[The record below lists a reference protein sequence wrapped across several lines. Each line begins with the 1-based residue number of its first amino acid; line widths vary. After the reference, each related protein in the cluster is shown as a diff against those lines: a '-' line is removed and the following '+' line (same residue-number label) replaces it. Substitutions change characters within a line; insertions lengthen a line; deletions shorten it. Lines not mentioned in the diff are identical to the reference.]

1 MSLPNV
7 FISYKRNHPESE
19 ALVSKIEKELAGE
32 FEFLRDINMQA
43 GKRWTYELYDW
54 LLSCDAAII
63 VISKAA
69 NAADWCRREWSVLT
83 ARWEVT
89 DLPLIPV
96 CIEVEFF
103 ETGIL
108 DEIQGTRGFVHSD
121 QTIDKIKDAFADL
134 ATRSLTARDYLAAHR
149 AWLRWQYHDA
159 PVFQKEPYALGDVY
173 VEPEC
178 SVLLWQEIKEKKL
191 DPFQDNEAGGGRHSM
206 LSTVLDLMGDPDF
219 KDLIVIQ
226 AGPGAGKSA
235 FTLRLANE
243 LIAKQLQPI
252 IVRFRDLRLSRFSNA
267 GELLDDAIRIGFS
280 DEESPHP
287 EDEIIRDLLEDRMPF
302 GEASI
307 CNTVIILDGWDEV
320 SLTGNES
327 FKAQLTT
334 WLPKLREY
342 FTDKRGTKVR
352 VILTGRPSRGVS
364 HSGVLRKATHVLT
377 MRPIRP
383 KQLQAFAT
391 NISQRLADAANDSSA
406 GEQQAAAWTLDTDQ
420 LEPVF
425 THYQDWFDSD
435 NDQKSDSTGDFLGN
449 PLLAYLTFR
458 VFAETGQNPNA
469 LIDEPTALYHELINI
484 TAKYAGKGED
494 AGLEDAAHRGGE
506 RLRRLLQEV
515 AATISILRGES
526 VSYRELEARFEDS
539 ELPIPKRLLENWHH
553 NADGETAL
561 QELVINFYFKG
572 GNTDLGCEF
581 LHKSFREYLFAEA
594 IYNALLDAAADQQG
608 PFKCKVYQY
617 WEDFERDSSE
627 YLLSRR
633 LSYLLA
639 PQWLSSE
646 VRTHL
651 FWLIDRGVTAD
662 SDQWHWIRD
671 AVLEVYAWWAEG
683 ATIRH
688 QPTRSRIGARWES
701 PYVDALFQKIIP
713 FDDNATFYPVRT
725 SILDSHLGDALMQ
738 LTAWIFYRLADDAR
752 SEIAYDRRS
761 DLYCSMWNNR
771 IYFKPGGEGFFRAL
785 VNKFDTEGWRDASG
799 ISHMLLP
806 AINLKGENFQLG
818 PAIKTFLFRANL
830 SRANLSRADLTGANL
845 SSSNLTEANL
855 RGANLSE
862 ADLRVAN
869 LSRADLTGAY
879 VRVANLSSS
888 NLTEANLRGANLSE
902 ADLTKADLTKADL
915 SETDLTGS
923 NLSSSNLTEAN
934 LRGANLSEADLTKAD
949 LTKADLSETD
959 LRGADLTGANLTEAN
974 IEDAIL
980 THVRNIDMANNL
992 DKAVN
997 LNKAIDYKP
1006 R

>member
-19 ALVSKIEKELAGE
+19 ALVRKIEKELAGE
-32 FEFLRDINMQA
+32 FEFLRDIKMQA

-89 DLPLIPV
+89 HLPLIPV
-96 CIEVEFF
+96 CIEAEFF
-103 ETGIL
+103 DTGIL
-108 DEIQGTRGFVHSD
+108 DEIQGTRGFVDSD
-121 QTIDKIKDAFADL
+121 QTINKIKDAFANL
-134 ATRSLTARDYLAAHR
+134 ATRSLTAQDYLAAHR
-149 AWLRWQYHDA
+149 AWLRWQYNDA

-178 SVLLWQEIKEKKL
+178 SVLRWQEIKEKML

-252 IVRFRDLRLSRFSNA
+252 LVRFRDLRLSQFSNA

-287 EDEIIRDLLEDRMPF
+287 EYEIISDLIEKRVSF
-302 GEASI
+302 GNASI

-327 FKAQLTT
+327 LKAQLTT
-334 WLPKLREY
+334 WLPKLRGY

-352 VILTGRPSRGVS
+352 VILTGRPSREVS
-364 HSGVLRKATHVLT
+364 QSGVLRKATHVLT
-377 MRPIRP
+377 MRPMRP

-391 NISQRLADAANDSSA
+391 NISQRLVAAANDSYA
-406 GEQQAAAWTLDTDQ
+406 GEQQVAAWTLDTNQ
-420 LEPVF
+420 LEPIF
-425 THYQDWFDSD
+425 AHYQNWFNSD
-435 NDQKSDSTGDFLGN
+435 NDQKSNSTGDFLGN
-449 PLLAYLTFR
+449 PLLAYLAFR
-458 VFAETGQNPNA
+458 VSAETGQNLGA
-469 LIDEPTALYHELINI
+469 LIEKPTALYHELINI
-484 TAKYAGKGED
+484 TTTYSGKGED
-494 AGLEDAAHRGGE
+494 AGLEDAAHRGGK

-526 VSYRELEARFEDS
+526 ISYQELEARFEDS

-553 NADGETAL
+553 TADAETAL

-572 GNTDLGCEF
+572 GNIELGCEF

-594 IYNALLDAAADQQG
+594 ILNALLDAAADQQG
-608 PFKCKVYQY
+608 AFNCKDYHY
-617 WEDFERDSSE
+617 WEDFERESSE

-651 FWLIDRGVTAD
+651 FWLIDREIKAD
-662 SDQWHWIRD
+662 PDHWRWIRD

-683 ATIRH
+683 TLIRH
-688 QPTRSRIGARWES
+688 QPTRSRTRGRWVS
-701 PYVDALFQKIIP
+701 PYVDELFLQIIP
-713 FDDNATFYPVRT
+713 FDDNATFNPVRT

-752 SEIAYDRRS
+752 SEFPYAGRS
-761 DLYCSMWNNR
+761 GLYCLKWNNR
-771 IYFKPGGEGFFRAL
+771 FCFKPGGEGFFRAL
-785 VNKFDTEGWRDASG
+785 VSKFDTEGWRNAPG
-799 ISHMLLP
+799 ISDMLLP
-806 AINLKGENFQLG
+806 AINLMSERFWFGVAF
-818 PAIKTFLFRANL
+818 KTFLAKADLTEANLFGADLTRADLTEANLTKANLTRANL
-830 SRANLSRADLTGANL
+830 TEADLTGADLTGADLLQANLTDANLFESDLTGADLTGADLTRADLTEADLYESDLTGANL
-845 SSSNLTEANL
+845 NEANL
-855 RGANLSE
+855 NGANL
-862 ADLRVAN
+862 D
-869 LSRADLTGAY
+869 
-879 VRVANLSSS
+879 
-888 NLTEANLRGANLSE
+888 GANLN
-902 ADLTKADLTKADL
+902 
-915 SETDLTGS
+915 G
-923 NLSSSNLTEAN
+923 
-934 LRGANLSEADLTKAD
+934 
-949 LTKADLSETD
+949 
-959 LRGADLTGANLTEAN
+959 AN
-974 IEDAIL
+974 IEGAKL
-980 THVRNIDMANNL
+980 TLVRNIDMADNL
-992 DKAVN
+992 DKAIN
-997 LNKAIDYKP
+997 LNKAVGYKHHQ
-1006 R
+1006 